1 MKRIAIGIAA
11 LVCVVGMVYGATLQT
26 AGNQEASKMG
36 NSTLV
41 TIMNANDVALNAE
54 LANAVTN
61 VTGLSAFATNIVS
74 VAPVTN
80 VTAALQTVSLTD
92 TNGVTALC
100 VTNVTL
106 TIQRGAAAT
115 LQTATPAVQRR

>member
-1 MKRIAIGIAA
+1 MNIKKIAIAIAA
-11 LVCVVGMVYGATLQT
+11 LICVVGMVYGATLQT

-41 TIMNANDVALNAE
+41 AIMNANDVALNAE

-61 VTGLSAFATNIVS
+61 VTGLTAFATNIVS

-80 VTAALQTVSLTD
+80 ITLQTVSMTD

-100 VTNVTL
+100 VTNIV
-106 TIQRGAAAT
+106 IQRGAAPT